1 MSAPQAASLQT
12 KFLMSSCALTP
23 PYVEANAQPKMR
35 FRIGLPPALVLSDV
49 RPFFALVS
57 RRMHFRSAANVSA
70 HNSDD
75 RERRRKKPVTSRV
88 PNHNTRAYSG
98 CNRRSSHKR
107 TPQAAPS
114 QRSCCRGR
122 CADDHVEQVSLGA
135 GFFRA
140 TIALVM
146 QMILNMLG
154 VGVGLSTVDVAS
166 GDTPSAGTLSLGA
179 GIWWVVS
186 GIVAAAVGGYIA
198 GRLPGK
204 PSQSTTAYHGLIAWA
219 VSTIII
225 VYLISSAASGL
236 IGGTLSTASSVL
248 GGAGKALGGSLETAV
263 QTAAPSLNNVSD
275 PMATIENKVRS
286 ASGGQDPSAIRD
298 AAVTAVRA
306 ALTGDPAQQA
316 AATDKAA
323 DALAKAQNIPVDQA
337 KTQVQ
342 QYQQQYKQTV
352 DQAKEQA
359 KQAADTTAK
368 TVSRGAL
375 FGAIALL
382 LGALAAFFAG
392 QAAAVTPTVTR
403 DQSFA

>member
-1 MSAPQAASLQT
+1 
-12 KFLMSSCALTP
+12 
-23 PYVEANAQPKMR
+23 
-35 FRIGLPPALVLSDV
+35 
-49 RPFFALVS
+49 
-57 RRMHFRSAANVSA
+57 
-70 HNSDD
+70 
-75 RERRRKKPVTSRV
+75 
-88 PNHNTRAYSG
+88 
-98 CNRRSSHKR
+98 
-107 TPQAAPS
+107 
-114 QRSCCRGR
+114 
-122 CADDHVEQVSLGA
+122 
-135 GFFRA
+135 
-140 TIALVM
+140 
-146 QMILNMLG
+146 
-154 VGVGLSTVDVAS
+154 VGLSTVDVAS

-198 GRLPGK
+198 GRLSGK

-263 QTAAPSLNNVSD
+263 QTAAPSLNNMSD